1 MTSKHISNWFSD
13 RLGWRALSRD
23 VGGRLVSARNPN
35 IYIGGVILFLFT
47 TQIASGV
54 LLLLHYQ
61 SSAEHAFESVT
72 RIAGEYP
79 YGDLVRG
86 VHFWSGQLLVG
97 TLLFQLVLSALR
109 GAFTAPRELVW
120 VSGVLITTVA
130 AAFAFTGS
138 VLPWTDDAYAQAR
151 VGSQMAGYVPVI
163 GGTLLR
169 LLRGGDEITS
179 QTLQKVF
186 GFHVAVLPA
195 TFTLLLVFHFY
206 TIRAA
211 PRVTTAPEADAD
223 KIPMF
228 PDFFVRMAAVI
239 VGVLVVVISL
249 ATFVAR
255 PIGIAADAT
264 AASPAS
270 ARPAWFLLPVHAL
283 LKSAPTTLLGVDS
296 ARFIGG
302 ALTGLYLLVAALPF
316 VDRRGSRV
324 TAGITSGALVVA
336 ALLIIHALY

>member
-1 MTSKHISNWFSD
+1 MKTQRTSNWISD
-13 RLGWRALSRD
+13 RLGWPALSTE
-23 VGGRLVSARNPN
+23 VGSRLVSARNPN
-35 IYIGGVILFLFT
+35 VYIGGVILFLFMA
-47 TQIASGV
+47 QIASGV

-86 VHFWSGQLLVG
+86 VHYWSGQLLVG

-109 GAFTAPRELVW
+109 GAFTAPRELAW
-120 VSGVLITTVA
+120 VSGVIITSVA
-130 AAFAFTGS
+130 AVMAFTGS

-169 LLRGGDEITS
+169 LLRGGDEVTS

-195 TFTLLLVFHFY
+195 LLTLLLVVHFY
-206 TIRAA
+206 TIRSA
-211 PRVTTAPEADAD
+211 PRIQVTTVVDDE
-223 KIPMF
+223 KIPMY
-228 PDFFVRMAAVI
+228 PDFAVRMAAII
-239 VGVLVVVISL
+239 VGVLVVIISL

-255 PIGIAADAT
+255 PIGNAADPT

-270 ARPAWFLLPVHAL
+270 ARPVWFLLPVHAL
-283 LKSAPTTLLGVDS
+283 LRSAPTTLLGVDS

-302 ALTGLYLLVAALPF
+302 ALTGLYLLVVALPF
-316 VDRRGSRV
+316 IDKRGSRV
-324 TAGITSGALVVA
+324 TAGITSGMLIIA
-336 ALLIIHALY
+336 ALLTIHALY

>member
-1 MTSKHISNWFSD
+1 LKARTSNWFSD
-13 RLGWRALSRD
+13 RLGWRTLSGD
-23 VGGRLVSARNPN
+23 VGRRLVSARNPN
-35 IYIGGVILFLFT
+35 MYIGGVILFLFA

-86 VHFWSGQLLVG
+86 VHFWSGQLLVA
-97 TLLFQLVLSALR
+97 TLLFQLVLAMLR
-109 GAFTAPRELVW
+109 GTFTAPRELVW

-138 VLPWTDDAYAQAR
+138 VLPWTEDAYAQAR

-195 TFTLLLVFHFY
+195 SFTLLLVLHFY
-206 TIRAA
+206 TIRSA
-211 PRVTTAPEADAD
+211 PRVTVNVTDDE
-223 KIPMF
+223 KIPLY

-239 VGVLVVVISL
+239 VGVLVLVISL

-255 PIGIAADAT
+255 PVGSAADAT
-264 AASPAS
+264 AASLAS
-270 ARPAWFLLPVHAL
+270 ARPTWFLLPVHAL
-283 LKSAPTTLLGVDS
+283 LKSAPATLLGVDS

-316 VDRRGSRV
+316 VDKRGSRV
-324 TAGITSGALVVA
+324 TSGITCGALVIA
-336 ALLIIHALY
+336 ALLMIHALY